1 MSAGAF
7 VASKYESNV
16 GDIYPCKVQPET
28 LTAEFSSV
36 ANTAPTAAIDQP
48 VSAFMRSRLSGY
60 GMHARRVSVVFT
72 ATPPTGYKADQIL
85 TIPILTESLW
95 DGILLGSTGEYLGV
109 ATRVVGKQAERSR

>member
-16 GDIYPCKVQPET
+16 GDIYNCKVQPET
-28 LTAEFSSV
+28 LLAEFETV
-36 ANTAPTAAIDQP
+36 ANTAPAGAVDQP
-48 VSAFMRSRLSGY
+48 VSAFMRSRQSGI

-85 TIPILTESLW
+85 TIPILTSALW
-95 DGILLGSTGEYLGV
+95 DGILPGSTGEYLGV
-109 ATRVVGKQAERSR
+109 ATRVVGKQPERSR